1 MIKKSTPSPI
11 IKTNK
16 TTTSPL
22 RQQQLN
28 QLNPSTP
35 PTTTKTATATAT
47 TTPIKNKNKNIN
59 TSPINKLNSQNS
71 TPRSAENHDRRSF
84 QGDHHRH
91 RYMTYSAT
99 TTPSPNSIQSNQQ
112 TNHHHHHHQ
121 QQQQQQQHLTLLGAP
136 PNAHYSPHYG
146 QPAQRAPTSKRKPAP
161 PLSPSYPPSS
171 PILDSLTPRTPSPS
185 HSNSSYLHS
194 PEISPSRRTHRK
206 LIKSRSPSPSPR
218 SGTAIVKKIGSA
230 LVAPFRNSNSRRGS
244 DASEI
249 GLSIQ
254 EVSRLSSFGPPVQP
268 SGPAASSAEH
278 LPWMPSVGAAGSP
291 TPGAQEE
298 DPEGLTEAERIVRA
312 SRSRG
317 TLADGTAGVFP
328 ERVLRVV
335 NGSASVSTRASG
347 ESRTSELGLEE
358 AESCKTTQPLNIV
371 PSQNSR
377 HSYLSTSTK
386 AGCTKCV
393 ALEEQLRAEVARGRA
408 LERALDAQT
417 LKLDQLR
424 NWATAKVSSLDQTLQ
439 AQEKLL
445 QQVEQRMAERHQPDI
460 KSDYLIALQKDYVEL
475 NARLALLEAKEHE
488 HDEDEDDPHDSSP
501 LSPPS
506 HSGRSTLPAYVSKLL
521 EDPREV
527 RPLHTRAYST
537 PPLATGKARPA
548 PSTSPFSRPSWKP
561 ASPAT
566 LASKLVPPPPSTPRS
581 PNARSAPVTP
591 SSASCRPR
599 YTSALGVK
607 APSPLGFSYETRK
620 IIDQE
625 DEDEETGRS
634 TRSARPPTLFD
645 SASVSRPVPGSPSAA
660 SSWLPNH
667 NPRSPRISG
676 TSTSNGAKHSYARP
690 TLASSSR
697 LSALNP
703 SSSSSTFV
711 ANNRKSSNANPGS
724 GLSRSALLGPP
735 VRNSPAQRLP
745 RAATAPPINKNKA
758 VGELIRL
765 FDQPK

>member
-35 PTTTKTATATAT
+35 PTTTKTAT
-47 TTPIKNKNKNIN
+47 TPIKNIN

-112 TNHHHHHHQ
+112 NHHHHHH

-278 LPWMPSVGAAGSP
+278 LPWMPSVGARSP
-291 TPGAQEE
+291 TPVGAQEE
-298 DPEGLTEAERIVRA
+298 DQEGLTEAERIVRA

-475 NARLALLEAKEHE
+475 NARLALLEAKEQE
-488 HDEDEDDPHDSSP
+488 HDEEDDPHDSSP

-566 LASKLVPPPPSTPRS
+566 LASKLAPPPPSTPRS
-581 PNARSAPVTP
+581 PHNPRSAPVTP
-591 SSASCRPR
+591 SSASGRPR

-607 APSPLGFSYETRK
+607 APSPLGFAYQTRK
-620 IIDQE
+620 IIDKDG
-625 DEDEETGRS
+625 DELPKRASPTVPIRS
-634 TRSARPPTLFD
+634 PSPPAPSSGSARI
-645 SASVSRPVPGSPSAA
+645 SNPV
-660 SSWLPNH
+660 
-667 NPRSPRISG
+667 SPRISS
-676 TSTSNGAKHSYARP
+676 TTSNGPKHSYARP
-690 TLASSSR
+690 TLASASR
-697 LSALNP
+697 LSSLHPSASP
-703 SSSSSTFV
+703 SSSTLL
-711 ANNRKSSNANPGS
+711 ANNRKPDHA
-724 GLSRSALLGPP
+724 RSAPRPPLFNPASHRPPALLA
-735 VRNSPAQRLP
+735 SPRHTVP
-745 RAATAPPINKNKA
+745 STPFNKNKA
-758 VGELIRL
+758 VGDLIRL